1 MKKFFV
7 ILTLLLATKVFGQTE
22 EIYRLTF
29 SDKSNFKLT
38 TRLDHKLPKTF
49 FIIDTTEAWNS
60 DRFWLTDFDNKN
72 KEQVIKSIQN
82 DEHHPYFHSYLF
94 SDTVLDKFFSDKEK
108 QKLCKKSK
116 ALKSKPIHLKG
127 SNYKT
132 ITSSRNTKGFYF
144 VTSEPIISDDKEFA
158 FIDLTVFYK
167 ETYKQLLN
175 DTYFGTIGIVFQKQ
189 GKSWKRIAKK
199 DWLIL

>member
-7 ILTLLLATKVFGQTE
+7 ILTLLIWTKILGQTE

-29 SDKSNFKLT
+29 TDKSNFKLT
-38 TRLDHKLPKTF
+38 TLLDHRLPKTF
-49 FIIDTTEAWNS
+49 FIIDTTDDWNS
-60 DRFWLTDFDNKN
+60 NSFWLTDFDNKD

-82 DEHHPYFHSYLF
+82 DEHNPYFHSYLF
-94 SDTVLDKFFSDKEK
+94 SDTVLNKLFSDKEK
-108 QKLCKKSK
+108 QMLCKKSK
-116 ALKSKPIHLKG
+116 ALKSKPIHLNG

-132 ITSSRNTKGFYF
+132 IASSKNIKGFYF
-144 VTSEPIISDDKEFA
+144 VTSEPIISEDKKFA

-167 ETYKQLLN
+167 ETYKQSLN
-175 DTYFGTIGIVFQKQ
+175 ETYFGTIGIVFQRQ

>member
-1 MKKFFV
+1 MKKLFL
-7 ILTLLLATKVFGQTE
+7 ILILLLATKLFGQTE

-29 SDKSNFKLT
+29 SDQSNFRLT
-38 TRLDHKLPKTF
+38 TLLNHKLPKTI
-49 FIIDTTEAWNS
+49 FIIDTTNAWNS
-60 DRFWLTDFDNKN
+60 NRFWLTDFDNKD
-72 KEQVIKSIQN
+72 KERVIKSIQN

-94 SDTVLDKFFSDKEK
+94 SDTVLNMLVPDKEK

-116 ALKSKPIHLKG
+116 TLKSKPVHLNG

-132 ITSSRNTKGFYF
+132 ITSSKNIKGFYF
-144 VTSEPIISDDKEFA
+144 VTSEPIYSDDRKLA

-167 ETYKQLLN
+167 ETNTQSLN
-175 DTYFGTIGIVFQKQ
+175 ESYFGTIGIVYQRQ
-189 GKSWKRIAKK
+189 ETSWKRIAKK

>member
-1 MKKFFV
+1 MKQFFI
-7 ILTLLLATKVFGQTE
+7 ILFFATKTFGQTE

-29 SDKSNFKLT
+29 NDKSNFKLT
-38 TRLDHKLPKTF
+38 TFLDHKIPKTF
-49 FIIDTTEAWNS
+49 FIIDTTDIWKSN
-60 DRFWLTDFDNKN
+60 RFWLTDFDNKD
-72 KEQVIKSIQN
+72 KEQVIRTIQN

-94 SDTVLDKFFSDKEK
+94 SDMVLNRLFSDKEK

-116 ALKSKPIHLKG
+116 TFKSKRINLNA

-132 ITSSRNTKGFYF
+132 ISSAKNTKGFYF
-144 VTSEPIISDDKEFA
+144 MTSEPLISDDKKFA

-167 ETYKQLLN
+167 ESYKQPLN
-175 DTYFGTIGIVFQKQ
+175 ETYFGTIGIVFHKQ